1 MCQPDQLTP
10 LLRCCWG
17 FPRHTFVHQKE
28 SFCLVYIKRTLK
40 HNIYSLQGR
49 AGTVYILY
57 TKCRKKDYTLADQC
71 GSPVEHGFP
80 ETEEAVE
87 ATDWAASRFA
97 CSLIGRVTVLKR
109 KMLYQYVKRKFEMT
123 GT

>member
-1 MCQPDQLTP
+1 M
-10 LLRCCWG
+10 
-17 FPRHTFVHQKE
+17 
-28 SFCLVYIKRTLK
+28 YIKRTLK
-40 HNIYSLQGR
+40 HNIFLYKVEPVL
-49 AGTVYILY
+49 YIYIY
-57 TKCRKKDYTLADQC
+57 TQRRKKDYTLADQC

-97 CSLIGRVTVLKR
+97 RSLIGRVTVVKG